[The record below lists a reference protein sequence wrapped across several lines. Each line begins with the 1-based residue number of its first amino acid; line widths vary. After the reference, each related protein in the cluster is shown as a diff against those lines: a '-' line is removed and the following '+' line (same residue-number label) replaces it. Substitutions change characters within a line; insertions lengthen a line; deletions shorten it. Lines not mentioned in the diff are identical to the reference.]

1 MANPNPVV
9 VGEAQQ
15 LVSRVI
21 QISHAAARE
30 VAPRGAHVGVENGI
44 AAKDIIYGN
53 LCQPSPQIPI
63 LSW

>member
-15 LVSRVI
+15 LASRVV

-44 AAKDIIYGN
+44 AAKDVIYGN
-53 LCQPSPQIPI
+53 LC
-63 LSW
+63 